1 MGTKFQSEELCFYVD
16 SSFLRTIVDKL
27 VILLS
32 RIFPILFHK
41 GFFTLYSSLWIILTL
56 HLSIV

>member
-1 MGTKFQSEELCFYVD
+1 MGTDFQFEELCFYVD
-16 SSFLRTIVDKL
+16 SFFLRTIVDKL

-41 GFFTLYSSLWIILTL
+41 GFFTLYSSLWII
-56 HLSIV
+56 